1 MHGCRAGNPNA
12 QVGVHL
18 KFRIESING
27 TYAVT
32 AIQPV
37 R

>member
-1 MHGCRAGNPNA
+1 MIAETQA
-12 QVGVHL
+12 GVHL
-18 KFRIESING
+18 KFHIESISG